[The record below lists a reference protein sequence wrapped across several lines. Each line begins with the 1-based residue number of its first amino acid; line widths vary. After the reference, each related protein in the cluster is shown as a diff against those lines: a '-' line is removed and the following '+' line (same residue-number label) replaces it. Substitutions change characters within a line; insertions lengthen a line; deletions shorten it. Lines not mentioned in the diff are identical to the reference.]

1 MLHLTQAIPSKF
13 KWFLLALGCLFLLGF
28 TSISLGKNQ
37 PDWWQTAGKG
47 IDIGVS
53 HNDKRWLLGQN
64 GEVYRWN
71 PEKKDWLKYGSKR
84 NFAHIDAANNGGAAA
99 LNQKGRLFITSGNG
113 RWISAGVRAEDV
125 GIGGGWIWLAGASLG
140 NGKKTVL
147 RAPFTLDKEL
157 NWQEM
162 QGNVSRIDVDAEGR
176 GWALD
181 SSGALFAHTGKHWVA
196 IQNNPPGSDIGV
208 GGNGEVYLVSNK
220 KDISLGGGKL
230 YLRNPDSGNWD
241 LLKGRFLNIS
251 ASGSGQPF
259 GVDSQQ
265 SFLIA
270 GTNIGGNQPGSGKN
284 SPNPEN
290 PKGEENQ
297 GPQFLYELAGEGA
310 YLPEQI
316 AQASID
322 NITEEAN
329 LITGETYLNG
339 LLTKVAIYTPQDSD
353 ISNIVLAYDN
363 FSFRDYAPDFRGTA
377 LDDLDQFDD
386 LALVLVPAENEDQL
400 PSLKTASLLERFAAR
415 TELKTH
421 KLKPG
426 INLLGTADLTNLD
439 DGNAIT
445 QLLAINDSE
454 ITLKQVLKDTLF
466 VNVTPTTK
474 AAQPLVSDELRTPEN
489 IALHYGSAFFDNLVI
504 SAKVAIGEEGVP
516 LGPSLITKAN
526 WSISLGSDLGI
537 EVTTDI
543 DFPIS
548 SGTVLQ
554 AKGTKLTYEHSLQA
568 FHLVGGLTRKKAQNL
583 VDVQGITL
591 SSANFTG
598 TFIIPNGDPE
608 QASEEEPPTDGP
620 GSPPTTSLQIAGL
633 SSFSSQSRE
642 PREIS
647 YNIDLSL
654 NEDETQFDYALT
666 LAGGVMLADIT
677 GTAIPIINNVELT
690 RVEIN
695 DELIAGHLTMDG
707 REVRVARY
715 TGDKVQKPLIMFL
728 HEDVNLASYIPHIN
742 ETVLG
747 SFSLGTAALFT
758 IEGTADEEV
767 TTFESNES
775 LPEIMAEFFNSN
787 QPGLFPIQVKNGL
800 SLVGFYDANEVSE
813 EEAAAFDDLS
823 IPKEGYVAKGHFDVA
838 VVNNLAL
845 SPISDNEAETDPAT
859 KTETSE
865 SRLFNFDLQFNIS
878 AFTIPNTEKYLTFN
892 GSVFN
897 LSREGGSIETS
908 IATGIE
914 LALKEDSGINLGGVR
929 KLAMAGK
936 VALEKSTED
945 NDTAFSVKIAASTA
959 LNIDQATQTS
969 FANLQH
975 FEHDDSSSKEAP
987 VEAESSEDES
997 SEKTKEPAPQGWKN
1011 AFGIPTLTLYEIAL
1025 YNTFESK
1032 NNQGAQ
1038 HFSIW
1043 SKADLGT
1050 EPITFTGSIELEH
1063 DLAEN
1068 SISVESASLMIPGPI
1083 NLNNLPAIQEVPKV
1097 NEFIVSDI
1105 EMTLDSFA
1113 GKLDWPAQ
1121 AKESDASPF
1130 GQFYFGPAKA
1140 EQGHVSSA
1148 PPTEQATGTSEE
1160 HERNLIFIARAERLA
1175 SKMLQSDIPEPIG
1188 SVEMG
1193 PAYFALRFAEAES
1206 LDADEL
1212 PEHITPFVEDLIA
1225 DGTQLLLA
1233 DGIML
1238 GGKIAPDSTGHPLI
1252 TELTSQLS
1260 ITEPLLLSGSI
1271 TEDPTDSSAKVRL
1284 TAAIEGFS
1292 VPEIP
1297 AEILSFGATTLV
1309 LDNTEADSLTLS
1321 SNASVSPPMTELKLD
1336 MVGELTFTQ
1345 ESNKKSLSYCF
1356 APAGL
1361 NGCEADS
1368 AEETADTENTGTEEN
1383 TELAAAETTPKN
1395 ENSEGSTPTTNV
1407 NWADPLG
1414 IGGVTLNNLA
1424 FLGEIEYQGEV
1435 KSQDCA
1441 FEGHATFGSVV
1452 AKGSIPLCEGI
1463 GSGKVDLK
1471 TSQEIEN
1478 NSYIYIEKEIALSDL
1493 PRIPKVMTNALDGS
1507 VEKFLLAK
1515 QAISGRFKA
1524 QIDTLSLSGRGS
1536 LAANSTDFMLMV
1548 KKEDVTDLSPIIPS
1562 KLSPLD
1568 QIQIPSGLFIISNK
1582 QQSAFGLDH
1591 LPDVLFDDLFKGLID
1606 DKTGVKL
1613 HVNDGI
1619 TFITKANLEFFPEV
1633 TRDILGASFG
1643 IGNDIV
1649 LGGGIGGLFTGDDR
1663 KVSLYTHTTGFT
1675 LPDLPGGLISI
1686 NDANA
1691 KVFVSKEL
1699 VTGITGPL
1707 TVGLATDALLKLP
1720 QLDDPGTFSDP
1731 LNTTLQ
1737 LDYQFGET
1745 STPTLTLSATVND
1758 KWDGPMGF
1766 EDLSLTDASVGI
1778 GLSPTGTIVSVS
1790 TSKAIFRENQFFFDL
1805 NSAWAGGVPTQLAT
1819 QFGRPRN
1826 EDGTLGP
1833 TLLVTPTTQMALTN
1847 SLFKLALKGSN
1858 NLASNVM
1865 QRLPNDPVAAPA
1877 LNYLRNAMSSSG
1889 SDGADAMLNL
1899 IESSPLNMVALR
1911 NPEIYFVTPGDSLPA
1926 KSSVRP
1932 PLGLGLHAEGELLL
1946 DLVGLQANLANGI
1959 YKVNLLDGFYLNA
1972 KINAASPFDGNNF
1985 SVSGNQPIIPIA
1997 GGQKVKLSGSLAM
2010 PGLSL
2015 IDGIPA
2021 IGEGSFSLEKKQLK
2035 ASTPPASS
2043 ILIGGNVSI
2052 FGLPGRHISAEIS
2065 PSTAWMEAPRSGC
2078 FDIPIRVK
2086 AEMSFPEGGD
2096 PWSVVTASAFRIY
2109 DDIPNPLDCGG
2120 ELLAKLGEAAKM
2132 TAWAASQGAEYA
2144 YEGFRSVVGIGQ
2156 GVIGLAGPLGA
2167 PINNAINEIR
2177 DLSTNSLDAMKS
2189 GDPLALGNSVA
2200 SALGNV
2206 VGGFIG
2212 GLGDLFGKKSEPPRY
2227 FYVTPQ
2233 RCMEH
2238 QIWNPIF
2245 KSCFHRDAMVIMHTG
2260 RSDGGSICMRNN
2272 LSTDDFIATKCD
2284 GTDRNHFIFNEQA
2297 RRIQTVDYYW
2307 HGTQHRWIIH
2317 SSHTRCAEAYL
2328 NDVGQKSVRLAD
2340 NCTNADSQKW
2350 SYSPS
2355 GNFVTTALGGNLCI
2369 AVPED
2374 SNRTAPSTGALTLV
2388 DCNHAW
2394 AQPEGN
2400 SLNWTASSVF
2410 PDYAR
2415 KYKHAIDGHL
2425 VQRGQCMQSFGE
2437 LHTGIYSLMSDQ
2449 ERSSCHKWRINYT
2462 EDGLTELV
2470 MQNNHNGWAVA
2481 MGWNKDNVNDQ
2492 NYHYKYSDRE
2502 DANLEA
2508 HWTMALDQPL
2518 QYDPNNRGKAFS
2530 IDGALIVFKDPEFG
2544 RCLTR
2549 DSNTGH
2555 ARKMIPCNTATIDN
2569 YFQFY
2574 PTDISQARLAA
2585 DIQFEETV
2593 QKEIRDQNRIMTGD
2607 SEGVFSAVI
2616 FAESSR
2622 CLSRS
2627 QQHGIYAVS
2636 LNDDESCYPATSI
2649 QRAEVGMNNIQR
2661 IFVSGANRCLSISPD
2676 GVPSVEHCIY
2686 GREQQ
2691 LWLKQTYENGFFALA
2706 NVATET
2712 CLSQTKGGTYA
2723 PVELAECGAPSQ
2735 LLHLAKRMDES
2746 KTIPSHPSTQT
2757 AVDFEQLTAEQE
2769 NGIAAQFA
2777 QQLQFVNA
2785 DKCLSGV
2792 ADRFYSTTGE
2802 MTIEAHDCL
2811 DPIWEDLERQD
2822 TNPPAGITEADTA
2835 FGLYPATELTSS
2847 NNEEF
2852 YRIKSDSTGACLSL
2866 PVVKLVNGE
2875 TYIDMPGDPNTIQNV
2890 PLLPRACREGS
2901 TGQIWKKRAENS
2913 PNSFKL
2919 QGTDAAAGFCL
2930 DLANAEPTATRCGAS
2945 SQDMRLIGPAKKR
2958 STETLAL
2965 AEPIVPSL
2973 EQRPQGE
2980 EQIAI
2985 PEPQPFTPEYAL
2997 FKGSQ
3002 TVGYGWLQII
3012 KPDNNGNAYC
3022 LASGGFSREVMA
3034 ESQEDYFNVNS
3045 NLGLKRC
3052 ENGNNRNDIALY
3064 KAETLGNN
3072 SIRIYFRNDKQCLTM
3087 PLPNTGGVL
3096 RLSACEYGSAEQ
3108 IFELENGYLSHKFN
3122 NKSVYYSAKEDGLDN
3137 GFIFL
3142 VNGNSEFYKSES
3154 ISFIN
3159 QQGSTP
3165 ADLTM
3170 MAMPTVSGTLKTSY
3184 QDYVD
3189 MNNAAAFESHALQ
3202 LRLGNENNTQQCLEV
3217 RNSDRPERRL
3227 GAAGCG
3233 DSTSP
3238 LQVSKAFRYYDAEIA
3253 GTYRLR
3259 SEATEQCLMLPTT
3272 KDENGNDQ
3280 LAWQIKDQQEVDQ
3293 FCQHSSQDNFLY
3305 DDIPEV
3311 LRDGLTRGPMYSRAE
3326 LCSTPNLRP
3335 PVLLGTCRSDS
3346 PNQLWMKPDYL
3357 GGGRVMSYLRS
3368 KGDYCLA
3375 VDYSTDSSG
3384 RAINRLITSVCNQ
3397 KSLEMS
3403 RMAPLVEK
3411 STDLRLEPPLLLF
3424 NNVQ

>member
-1 MLHLTQAIPSKF
+1 MIRQCSSQLSRHILLRSIITISAF
-13 KWFLLALGCLFLLGF
+13 LALLFGSALPSHAK
-28 TSISLGKNQ
+28 TT

-53 HNDKRWLLGQN
+53 HNDKRWLIGQK

-71 PEKKDWLKYGSKR
+71 DTSKNWEQYGSR
-84 NFAHIDAANNGGAAA
+84 QNFTRIDAAENGGAVA
-99 LNQKGRLFITSGNG
+99 LSKKGRIFLTNGKG
-113 RWISAGVRAEDV
+113 RWSPLGIKAEDV
-125 GIGGGWIWLAGASLG
+125 GIGGGWIWLAGASLESG
-140 NGKKTVL
+140 RKTVL
-147 RAPFTLDKEL
+147 RTPFNLDKPLKWED
-157 NWQEM
+157 M
-162 QGNVSRIDVDAEGR
+162 QGDVYRIDVDAEGR

-181 SSGALFAHTGKHWVA
+181 RSGNLFVHTGQYWVA
-196 IQNNPPGSDIGV
+196 VDDNPPAADIGV
-208 GGNGEVYLVSNK
+208 GGEDTVYLVSNK
-220 KDISLGGGKL
+220 QDISLGGGEL
-230 YLRNPDSGNWD
+230 FRRDPDSGVWQPV
-241 LLKGRFLNIS
+241 KGRFINIS
-251 ASGSGQPF
+251 VSGNGQPF

-270 GTNIGGNQPGSGKN
+270 GSKIRSFGGERSKHRGNEQL
-284 SPNPEN
+284 PEN
-290 PKGEENQ
+290 NQ
-297 GPQFLYELAGEGA
+297 KTKLLFQLAGKGA
-310 YLPEQI
+310 YIPD
-316 AQASID
+316 SIS
-322 NITEEAN
+322 EAPVDTIVKDKN
-329 LITGETYLNG
+329 LITGQTYLNG
-339 LLTKVAIYTPQDSD
+339 LSTKVVIYTPQGSD
-353 ISNIVLAYDN
+353 QPNIILSHDT
-363 FSFRDYAPDFRGTA
+363 FSFRDYAPDFRGTN
-377 LDDLDQFDD
+377 LDNLDQFDN
-386 LALVLVPAENEDQL
+386 LIFALVPPENKNKLPAPNIAAA
-400 PSLKTASLLERFAAR
+400 LKAHTNRPEFES
-415 TELKTH
+415 H
-421 KLKPG
+421 KFKPG
-426 INLLGTADLTNLD
+426 INLIATSDLTNLD
-439 DGNAIT
+439 DGYAIA
-445 QLLAINDSE
+445 QLLAIENSE
-454 ITLKQVLKDTLF
+454 IILSQVLKDTLF
-466 VNVTPTTK
+466 INVRPSSE
-474 AAQPLVSDELRTPEN
+474 AANPIVPDEKRTPEDL
-489 IALHYGSAFFDNLVI
+489 AFHYGSDFFDNLIV
-504 SAKVAIGEEGVP
+504 SAEVDTGEGIN
-516 LGPSLITKAN
+516 LGPSLITKAT
-526 WSISLGSDLGI
+526 WSVNLGSDIGI
-537 EVTTDI
+537 NVTSDI
-543 DFPIS
+543 SFPVS
-548 SGTVLQ
+548 DGTILK
-554 AKGTKLTYEHSLQA
+554 AKKTELTYQKESNV
-568 FHLVGGLTRKKAQNL
+568 FHLAGSLKRSEAQSLIN
-583 VDVQGITL
+583 VQGVEIT
-591 SSANFTG
+591 SADFDG
-598 TFIIPNGDPE
+598 TFVAP
-608 QASEEEPPTDGP
+608 SEPARERDE
-620 GSPPTTSLQIAGL
+620 IH
-633 SSFSSQSRE
+633 SSQSSTVQITGLSNFKSQTRE
-642 PREIS
+642 SREIS
-647 YNIDLSL
+647 YEIGLSS
-654 NEDETQFDYALT
+654 NESDTSFDYSLI
-666 LAGGVMLADIT
+666 LSGGVTLADIT
-677 GTAIPIINNVELT
+677 GSAIPIIEDVELT
-690 RVEIN
+690 RVEFSN
-695 DELIAGHLTMDG
+695 DLIAGYLTMDG

-715 TGDKVQKPLIMFL
+715 TGDKVNKPLIMFL
-728 HEDVNLASYIPHIN
+728 HEDINLASYIPHIN

-747 SFSLGTAALFT
+747 GFSLGTAALFT
-758 IEGTADEEV
+758 IEGTEAEEV

-775 LPEIMAEFFNSN
+775 LPAIMSEFFNSN

-800 SLVGFYDANEVSE
+800 SLVGFYDANEISE

-823 IPKEGYVAKGHFDVA
+823 IPKEGYVAKGHFDVE
-838 VVNNLAL
+838 VVTNLAFN
-845 SPISDNEAETDPAT
+845 PISDNDEETDPTT
-859 KTETSE
+859 KKETPE
-865 SRLFNFDLQFNIS
+865 SRLFNFDLQFNI
-878 AFTIPNTEKYLTFN
+878 AGFTIPNTEKYLTFN

-897 LSREGGSIETS
+897 LSREGGTIETS
-908 IATGIE
+908 IATGME

-975 FEHDDSSSKEAP
+975 FEQGDSSSEETPA
-987 VEAESSEDES
+987 VAETSEDES
-997 SEKTKEPAPQGWKN
+997 SEKTTEPTPQGWKD

-1038 HFSIW
+1038 DFSIW

-1063 DLAEN
+1063 DISEN
-1068 SISVESASLMIPGPI
+1068 SINVESASLMIPGPI
-1083 NLNNLPAIQEVPKV
+1083 NLNNLPAVQDVPKV
-1097 NEFIVSDI
+1097 DEFIVSDI

-1121 AKESDASPF
+1121 AKSNDASPF

-1140 EQGHVSSA
+1140 EEDQASSDVPA
-1148 PPTEQATGTSEE
+1148 EPATNSSEE
-1160 HERNLIFIARAERLA
+1160 QDSNLIFIARAERLA
-1175 SKMLQSDIPEPIG
+1175 SKMLQSDIPDPIG

-1193 PAYFALRFAEAES
+1193 PAYFAVRFGETES
-1206 LDADEL
+1206 LEADDL
-1212 PEHITPFVEDLIA
+1212 PKQIAPFVKDLIA
-1225 DGTQLLLA
+1225 EGTQFLSA

-1238 GGKIAPDSTGHPLI
+1238 GGKIAPNSTGHPLI
-1252 TELTSQLS
+1252 TELTNQLE
-1260 ITEPLLLSGSI
+1260 ITAPLLLSGAI
-1271 TEDPTDSSAKVRL
+1271 TEDPTDASPKVRL
-1284 TAAIEGFS
+1284 TAALEGFT

-1297 AEILSFGATTLV
+1297 AEILSFGATTIV
-1309 LDNTEADSLTLS
+1309 LDNTKVDSLTLS
-1321 SNASVSPPMTELKLD
+1321 SDASVSPPMTDLKLA
-1336 MVGELTFTQ
+1336 MVGELTFSQ
-1345 ESNKKSLSYCF
+1345 EGNKKNLSYCF

-1361 NGCEADS
+1361 NGCEEDS
-1368 AEETADTENTGTEEN
+1368 EEGTTETGNTGPEEN
-1383 TELAAAETTPKN
+1383 TELTATEATPKVTP
-1395 ENSEGSTPTTNV
+1395 ENTNGEGSTPIINA
-1407 NWADPLG
+1407 NWADPVG
-1414 IGGVTLNNLA
+1414 ISGVTLNNLA
-1424 FLGEIEYQGEV
+1424 FLGEIEYQDEL

-1441 FEGHATFGSVV
+1441 FEGNATFGDVL

-1471 TSQEIEN
+1471 TSLEIEN
-1478 NSYIYIEKEIALSDL
+1478 NSYIYIEKKIALSDL
-1493 PRIPKVMTNALDGS
+1493 PHIPTEMTAALDGS

-1515 QAISGRFKA
+1515 QAISGRFET
-1524 QIDTLSLSGRGS
+1524 QIDKLFLSGRGS

-1548 KKEDVTDLSPIIPS
+1548 KKEDVTDLSPIIPA

-1568 QIQIPSGLFIISNK
+1568 QIQIPSGLFILSNK
-1582 QQSAFGLDH
+1582 QHSAFGLDH
-1591 LPDVLFDDLFKGLID
+1591 LPDVLFDDLFSGLID

-1613 HVNDGI
+1613 QVNDGI
-1619 TFITKANLEFFPEV
+1619 TFITKANLDFFPEV

-1643 IGNDIV
+1643 IGNNIV
-1649 LGGGIGGLFTGDDR
+1649 LGGGIGGLFTGEDR
-1663 KVSLYTHTTGFT
+1663 KVSMYTHTAGFT

-1686 NDANA
+1686 SDANA

-1707 TVGLATDALLKLP
+1707 IVGLASDALLKLP

-1731 LNTTLQ
+1731 LNSTLQ

-1758 KWDGPMGF
+1758 KWDEPMGF

-1778 GLSPTGTIVSVS
+1778 GLSPSGTIVNIS

-1805 NSAWAGGVPTQLAT
+1805 NSAWAGGIPTQLAT

-1826 EDGTLGP
+1826 DDGTLGP
-1833 TLLVTPTTQMALTN
+1833 NLLITPTTQMALTN
-1847 SLFKLALKGSN
+1847 NLFKLALKGSN

-1865 QRLPNDPVAAPA
+1865 QRLPHDPVAAPA
-1877 LNYLRNAMSSSG
+1877 LNYLRNAMASSG
-1889 SDGADAMLNL
+1889 TDASDAMLNL
-1899 IESSPLNMVALR
+1899 IENSPLNMVALR

-1972 KINAASPFDGNNF
+1972 KINAVSPFDGNHF

-2035 ASTPPASS
+2035 ASTPPVSS

-2052 FGLPGRHISAEIS
+2052 FGLPSRHISAEIS

-2086 AEMSFPEGGD
+2086 AEMSFPEGND
-2096 PWSVVTASAFRIY
+2096 PWSAVTASAFRIY
-2109 DDIPNPLDCGG
+2109 DDIPNPLDCGS

-2132 TAWAASQGAEYA
+2132 TAWAANQGAEYA

-2177 DLSTNSLDAMKS
+2177 DLSSNSIDAMKS
-2189 GDPLALGNSVA
+2189 GNPLALGNSVA
-2200 SALGNV
+2200 SALGSV
-2206 VGGFIG
+2206 VGGFVG
-2212 GLGDLFGKKSEPPRY
+2212 GLGDLFGNKSDPPRY

-2238 QIWNPIF
+2238 QVWNPIF

-2272 LSTDDFIATKCD
+2272 LSKDDFIAAKCD

-2307 HGTQHRWIIH
+2307 HGTQHRWIMH

-2328 NDVGQKSVRLAD
+2328 NDASQKSVRLAD
-2340 NCTNADSQKW
+2340 NCTNADNQKW

-2374 SNRTAPSTGALTLV
+2374 SNRTVPSTGPLTLV
-2388 DCNHAW
+2388 DCNHTW
-2394 AQPEGN
+2394 AKPEGN

-2415 KYKHAIDGHL
+2415 QYKHAIDGHL

-2449 ERSSCHKWRINYT
+2449 ERSSCHKWRVNYT

-2481 MGWNKDNVNDQ
+2481 MGWNKDNINDQ

-2502 DANLEA
+2502 DANLQA
-2508 HWTMALDQPL
+2508 HWTMALDKPL
-2518 QYDPNNRGKAFS
+2518 QYDPNNPGKAFS
-2530 IDGALIVFKDPEFG
+2530 IDGALIVFKDPKFG

-2555 ARKMIPCNTATIDN
+2555 ARKMILCNTATIDN

-2593 QKEIRDQNRIMTGD
+2593 QKEIRDQNRILTGD

-2661 IFVSGANRCLSISPD
+2661 IFVSGTNRCLTVSPD

-2735 LLHLAKRMDES
+2735 LLQLAKRMDES
-2746 KTIPSHPSTQT
+2746 KTIPSRPSTQT

-2769 NGIAAQFA
+2769 NGIAAHFA

-2811 DPIWEDLERQD
+2811 DPIWEDLERED

-2835 FGLYPATELTSS
+2835 FGLYPATELATS
-2847 NNEEF
+2847 NNEVF

-2866 PVVKLVNGE
+2866 PVVQLVNGG
-2875 TYIDMPGDPNTIQNV
+2875 TYIDMPGDPNTLQSV

-2901 TGQIWKKRAENS
+2901 TGQIWRKRAANS

-2919 QGTDAAAGFCL
+2919 QGTDAAAEFCL
-2930 DLANAEPTATRCGAS
+2930 DLTNGEPTATRCGTN

-2965 AEPIVPSL
+2965 AKPIAPSL

-2985 PEPQPFTPEYAL
+2985 PEPQPFTPEYAF
-2997 FKGSQ
+2997 FKGTQ
-3002 TVGYGWLQII
+3002 TIGYGWLQII
-3012 KPDNNGNAYC
+3012 NGEWNSYC
-3022 LASGGFSREVMA
+3022 LASGGFSKEVIA
-3034 ESQEDYFNVNS
+3034 ENQEDYFNVNS

-3052 ENGNNRNDIALY
+3052 EDGNNRNDIALY
-3064 KAETLGNN
+3064 KAETQGSN
-3072 SIRIYFRNDKQCLTM
+3072 SVRIYFRNSKQCLTM

-3096 RLSACEYGSAEQ
+3096 RLATCEYGSAEQ

-3122 NKSVYYSAKEDGLDN
+3122 DKKVYYSVREDGRED

-3142 VNGNSEFYKSES
+3142 VNGNSDFYKRES
-3154 ISFIN
+3154 SAFIN
-3159 QQGSTP
+3159 QMGRSP
-3165 ADLTM
+3165 VELTM
-3170 MAMPTVSGTLKTSY
+3170 MAMPTISGVLKTSY
-3184 QDYVD
+3184 QDTVNINSASSY
-3189 MNNAAAFESHALQ
+3189 NSHAVQ
-3202 LRLGNENNTQQCLEV
+3202 LRLGDENNTQQCLEI
-3217 RNSDRPERRL
+3217 RNSDRPELRL

-3233 DSTSP
+3233 DSSSP

-3253 GTYRLR
+3253 GTYRIR
-3259 SEATEQCLMLPTT
+3259 SEATGQCLMLPTK
-3272 KDENGNDQ
+3272 KDENGKDQ

-3293 FCQHSSQDNFLY
+3293 FCRHDHNDNLLY

-3311 LRDGLTRGPMYSRAE
+3311 LRDGLVRGPMYSRSE
-3326 LCSTPNLRP
+3326 LCTTPNLRP
-3335 PVLLGTCRSDS
+3335 PVLLGTCRAQS
-3346 PNQLWMKPDYL
+3346 PNQLWEKTNNL
-3357 GGGRVMSYLRS
+3357 GGGLIMSTFRD
-3368 KGDYCLA
+3368 KGDYCIA

-3384 RAINRLITSVCNQ
+3384 RAINRLITSACSNE
-3397 KSLEMS
+3397 SLEIS
-3403 RMAPLVEK
+3403 RMPPMVEK
-3411 STDLRLEPPLLLF
+3411 PADLQLEPPLLLF